1 MGWFHDAVTFFILAG
16 GFLSSN
22 VYYLKAHFF
31 FCGCIIL
38 QWLVNDNRCVLSEKE
53 YDDKNGYTKQLLGYV
68 GITVPDDDCTIS
80 NCISY
85 GSTML
90 SMAFSYW
97 RFSGSKT
104 ANVIVVTEVP
114 PAPASAKVT
123 EEQSTS

>member
-1 MGWFHDAVTFFILAG
+1 MGWFHDALTLFILFG

-31 FCGCIIL
+31 FSGCIIL

-53 YDDKNGYTKQLLGYV
+53 YTDKNGYTKKLVNYL
-68 GITVPDDDCTIS
+68 GITIPEDDCTIS

-85 GSTML
+85 GSTIL

-104 ANVIVVTEVP
+104 VNVSAPVATG
-114 PAPASAKVT
+114 PAPDKVKEDVT
-123 EEQSTS
+123 TS